1 MPESSEV
8 RARAAAFYE
17 KALHSVDACCDAGA
31 NGIAAAAGYT
41 DAERTALPADAVG
54 NSFGCGN
61 PLAFAGVGRGQ
72 TVVDLGCGAGIDLLI
87 AAQRVGATGKVIGVD
102 VSGVMLER
110 ARVNVARAGAANV
123 ELRQGAIEALPVDS
137 GAVDWVISNCVIN
150 LSPDKAQVFRE
161 IIRVLKPGGR
171 MLVSD
176 IVAEGLPDWIVGDA
190 GLHGACIAGALTELD
205 YLGAVRAAGLAEVTV
220 VDRVTYDD
228 GQLRALIDELLPTSI
243 ACLGTSRGMTSAAM
257 LEETIAA
264 ISGRIHSLRISAV
277 RQA

>member
-1 MPESSEV
+1 M
-8 RARAAAFYE
+8 
-17 KALHSVDACCDAGA
+17 
-31 NGIAAAAGYT
+31 
-41 DAERTALPADAVG
+41 
-54 NSFGCGN
+54 
-61 PLAFAGVGRGQ
+61 
-72 TVVDLGCGAGIDLLI
+72 
-87 AAQRVGATGKVIGVD
+87 
-102 VSGVMLER
+102 
-110 ARVNVARAGAANV
+110 
-123 ELRQGAIEALPVDS
+123 DS

-176 IVAEGLPDWIVGDA
+176 IVAEGLPDWIVRDA

-243 ACLGTSRGMTSAAM
+243 ACLGTSRGMTNAAM